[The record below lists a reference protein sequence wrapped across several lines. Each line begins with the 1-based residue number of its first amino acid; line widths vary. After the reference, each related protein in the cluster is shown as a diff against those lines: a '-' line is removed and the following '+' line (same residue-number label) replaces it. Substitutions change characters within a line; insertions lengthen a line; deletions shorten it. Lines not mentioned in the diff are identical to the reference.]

1 MTIAGQERRAERAV
15 ARSSGLTNPAE
26 VRRPSAE
33 NNAPSMTSIAGFPPR
48 RRRKSLKGI
57 SLSALS
63 LLAGPK
69 ILRADHDKNN

>member
-1 MTIAGQERRAERAV
+1 
-15 ARSSGLTNPAE
+15 
-26 VRRPSAE
+26 
-33 NNAPSMTSIAGFPPR
+33 MTSIAGFPPR